1 MAVDILFADLAR
13 ARNPRN
19 YMARKLRDFYRTSR
33 ATPDEIRSLVD
44 RVYVEGSRNNLPLA
58 TPEELP
64 KLSEGQKKFLDGETA
79 LFRKLVDQLSPLI
92 EGEEIRS
99 GSDWATI
106 LKADFHDYPAGTPV
120 LVRKT
125 NQATIY
131 YLYHLA
137 QVSQDGRFTYVPN
150 EPEPNEVRA
159 NQHEK
164 QERTGAL
171 ALEPWEELLLSVAKG
186 LIGAVAGQIGS
197 DLLNAIFPGS
207 QGIDV
212 KKMLDDFSAIVAEAN
227 NVQTVSEQ
235 AGHVNGVLINNSEY
249 YIPRKSKGTPKRELY
264 ETLLTYHNTL
274 TSAIGTLQ
282 TKSTG
287 VDYTKTGLPVC
298 VLAISTHL
306 ATYQEMAFQ
315 DPNVSDPQES
325 TNVDSIRIAA
335 AFNAAW
341 VGTKAGEIITDN
353 LNARLAKISDVLNN
367 PVCDAVGSGV
377 VCKSRYFFTDDATG
391 YRSGY
396 YEQSGCNDDP
406 EKRCADART
415 EYVENARRQCQA
427 DERKKLDWVF
437 ESAEHWTSLK
447 ETPLPKTS

>member
-1 MAVDILFADLAR
+1 MAVDILFADLSR
-13 ARNPRN
+13 ARNPRD
-19 YMARKLRDFYRTSR
+19 YMARKLQDFYRTSR
-33 ATPDEIRSLVD
+33 ATPDEIRALVD
-44 RVYVEGSRNNLPLA
+44 RVYIEGDHNNFPLA
-58 TPEELP
+58 APQDLP

-79 LFRKLVDQLSPLI
+79 LFQKLVDQLSPLI

-99 GSDWATI
+99 GSDWATL

-120 LVRKT
+120 LVRET
-125 NQATIY
+125 SQATIY

-137 QVSQDGRFTYVPN
+137 QVTRDGRFTYVPN

-159 NQHEK
+159 NQYEK
-164 QERTGAL
+164 QARIEAL
-171 ALEPWEELLLSVAKG
+171 AIALWADLLLSVAKG
-186 LIGAVAGQIGS
+186 LLGAVGGKVGS
-197 DLLNAIFPGS
+197 DLLNALFPGS

-227 NVQTVSEQ
+227 KVQTVSEQ
-235 AGHVNGVLINNSEY
+235 AGQVNGVLISNSEY
-249 YIPRKSKGTPKRELY
+249 YIPRKSKSTSKRELY
-264 ETLLTYHNTL
+264 ETLLTYHNKL
-274 TSAIGTLQ
+274 TSVIGTLQ
-282 TKSTG
+282 SKSAG
-287 VDYTKTGLPVC
+287 VDYTKAGLPVC

-315 DPNVSDPQES
+315 DPNVSDPHES

-335 AFNAAW
+335 ASNAAW
-341 VGTKAGEIITDN
+341 VGAKADEIITDN

-367 PVCDAVGSGV
+367 PVCDGVGSGV

-396 YEQSGCNDDP
+396 YEQSGCKDDAQ
-406 EKRCADART
+406 KRCADARAA
-415 EYVENARRQCQA
+415 YVENVRRQCQA
-427 DERKKLDWVF
+427 DERKKLDWAF